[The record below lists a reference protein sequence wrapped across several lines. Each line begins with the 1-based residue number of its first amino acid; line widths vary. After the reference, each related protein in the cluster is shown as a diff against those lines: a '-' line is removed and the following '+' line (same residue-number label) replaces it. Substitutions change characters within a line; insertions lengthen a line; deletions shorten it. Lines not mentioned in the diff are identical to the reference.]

1 MLYITFVSRC
11 LKCCHGVGFLHTS
24 PQAPLGSQRLSLP
37 SAGGGVVVGAWA
49 SLGAGFLRW
58 GGEASEG
65 CSGPRLVCRG
75 DNVFPSG
82 DVLLHD
88 WGLCPWDLCLPS
100 TPPLPRG
107 QVKGRREEE
116 RTAGVETPPPAPQQD

>member
-1 MLYITFVSRC
+1 MLKMLPWGWVPAYLSPGPSGKPAPVTTISRW
-11 LKCCHGVGFLHTS
+11 
-24 PQAPLGSQRLSLP
+24 R
-37 SAGGGVVVGAWA
+37 GGGWCMGF
-49 SLGAGFLRW
+49 LGAGVLRW

-65 CSGPRLVCRG
+65 CSGPGLVCRG

-107 QVKGRREEE
+107 QVKGRREEG
-116 RTAGVETPPPAPQQD
+116 RTAGVETPPPAPRQD